1 MLYSEASAPKHTRI
15 IYLDVLASAHIEF
28 KVQKKNT

>member
-1 MLYSEASAPKHTRI
+1 MWYSEASAPKHLRR
-15 IYLDVLASAHIEF
+15 IYLDVLASADIEF